1 MTSPNGAP
9 LSHRREVSRVS
20 RPPLSDWEQ
29 ALEAIE
35 LCPYV
40 GPRPQDA
47 ADAGMLIGREQDL
60 AEIARKVLD
69 FPLVVLDGLSG
80 SGKSSLLQNG
90 LVERLGKKGF
100 QVLVSREWQP
110 LDSLDGAKDEYELDT
125 LIEKYIAKCILATNQ
140 RAKPQIKSPDNVPLE
155 ELQQTGGLCDLLD
168 DQYGSS
174 AILILDQFEELL
186 RQPHEDKARRAQ
198 SIVEWI
204 VRHGHRHKA
213 HIVLSLRT
221 DSLHLLNPFLRG
233 IRPFL
238 KDAYTVEELKEREC
252 IREVIRRY
260 RCWSDDPVQ
269 TKETVEILDEN
280 DPVVTRLM
288 ELWDTHRPKLL
299 NLQATLYTL
308 YFRTRDRGQDSQVP
322 TCAADAEGGAGGVR
336 IDEAAVLSLVS
347 DAKKHSDIDP
357 FTLGLREAV
366 RLKIEHAEQA
376 ARQEDLDLD
385 PYLVWGA
392 QEIVRR
398 IAPILSSGDF
408 KVPVKDTEVA
418 KRVLGRES
426 RILKATITQ
435 ELGWRQKDDG
445 TQRGL
450 IATLFD
456 SLHGHDILSAPFEAV
471 GLPDNYVVQIDAA
484 ARTQVT
490 AGPMMLRSAT
500 QTMFEEARRV
510 AFAIEWLIA
519 TGIVRKDA
527 DGTLLLVHDG
537 AGGALT
543 DWARADDVEPNQAL
557 HRLTGSRGEHFDWSD
572 HWIGTA
578 PGSDSEQLT
587 VLTNVNWRDCRI
599 TVGFRKVVFVNCDFR
614 GSQFVE
620 CTFDGATFVNCILDD
635 ANFEYCT
642 VSGATGLAAIVP
654 EKNRDGQVR
663 LAPSFTVEARRG
675 DVAAFHPYL
684 ERVEPDSGTHQFF
697 SDTSGAPARPGTHP
711 PDFQG
716 DYLAHFMLGGEPS
729 TSQLPAR
736 VVPAKGGVAMFGG
749 RLCFLTLYKC
759 SSEDGGSFALHHV
772 SGDGLYVVE
781 QDGVDID
788 VNGGVIRGVS
798 VSRDTESSSASGTP
812 ALSRPIQLGF
822 RNSFV
827 QNVYFSD
834 GLDGLAAFTN
844 CVVLMLV
851 NANQPPDDAG
861 SEGFSATLDDCRYQC
876 VINVDLV
883 GERGSAEDSTADTRD
898 VNDDTR
904 YFTRVADP
912 DIPGEESRYRIV
924 HHDVIASNLSAM
936 DYRFRPEAFEHNK
949 RKKMAGQNR
958 TIEGDS

>member
-1 MTSPNGAP
+1 
-9 LSHRREVSRVS
+9 
-20 RPPLSDWEQ
+20 
-29 ALEAIE
+29 
-35 LCPYV
+35 
-40 GPRPQDA
+40 
-47 ADAGMLIGREQDL
+47 MLIGREQDL
-60 AEIARKVLD
+60 AEISRKVLD

-90 LVERLGKKGF
+90 LVERLGNKGF
-100 QVLVSREWQP
+100 QVFVSREWQP
-110 LDSLDGAKDEYELDT
+110 LDSLDGAADEYELDT
-125 LIEKYIAKCILATNQ
+125 LIEKYIAKCILVTNQ
-140 RAKPQIKSPDNVPLE
+140 RAKPQIKTPDDVPLE
-155 ELQQTGGLCDLLD
+155 ELQETGGLCDLLD

-186 RQPHEDKARRAQ
+186 RQPREDKARRAQ

-221 DSLHLLNPFLRG
+221 DSLHLLNPLLRG
-233 IRPFL
+233 IRPFR

-252 IREVIRRY
+252 IREVVRRY

-269 TKETVEILDEN
+269 TKEKVEILDKN

-288 ELWDTHRPKLL
+288 ELWDTHHPKLL

-308 YFRTRDRGQDSQVP
+308 YFRARDRGRDGLTP
-322 TCAADAEGGAGGVR
+322 LCGTGAEGDAGGVR
-336 IDEAAVLSLVS
+336 LDEDAVASLVE
-347 DAKKHSDIDP
+347 DAEKHGDLDP
-357 FTLGLREAV
+357 FTLGLREAIRV
-366 RLKIEHAEQA
+366 KIEHAEQA
-376 ARQEDLDLD
+376 ARQPELDLD

-392 QEIVRR
+392 QETVRR

-408 KVPVKDTEVA
+408 KVPVRDTEVA

-426 RILKATITQ
+426 RILKTTIVE
-435 ELGWRQKDDG
+435 ELGWNQRDDSAEKDV
-445 TQRGL
+445 

-456 SLHGHDILSAPFEAV
+456 SLRDRDILTTRFETV
-471 GLPDNYVVQIDAA
+471 DLPANYVVQIDAA
-484 ARTQVT
+484 SRTQVT
-490 AGPMMLRSAT
+490 AGPMMLTSAT
-500 QTMFEEARRV
+500 ATMFEETRRV

-557 HRLTGSRGEHFDWSD
+557 HRLTGSRGEHFDWRG
-572 HWIGTA
+572 HWIGSE
-578 PGSDSEQLT
+578 PESDDEQVT
-587 VLTNVNWRDCRI
+587 VLANVNWRDCRI
-599 TVGFRKVVFVNCDFR
+599 TAGFRRVVFVNCDFR

-642 VSGATGLAAIVP
+642 VSGKTELTPIDP
-654 EKNRDGQVR
+654 EKNKDGQVR
-663 LAPSFTVEARRG
+663 LAPSFTLEAPRG
-675 DVAAFHPYL
+675 DVAAFDPYL
-684 ERVEPDSGTHQFF
+684 ERAESEGGVHQFF
-697 SDTSGAPARPGTHP
+697 SDTSGAPARPGTLP

-716 DYLAHFMLGGEPS
+716 RYLAHFMLDGEPS
-729 TSQLPAR
+729 TSQLPAM
-736 VVPAKGGVAMFGG
+736 VMPAKGGVAMFGG

-759 SSEDGGSFALHHV
+759 RSENGGSFALHHV

-798 VSRDTESSSASGTP
+798 VSRDTESSSASDTP
-812 ALSRPIQLGF
+812 AVSRPIQLGF

-827 QNVYFSD
+827 QNVYFAD

-851 NANQPPDDAG
+851 NANQRPEDAG

-883 GERGSAEDSTADTRD
+883 GEEGSAEDSTADTRD

-912 DIPGEESRYRIV
+912 EIPGEESRYRIV

-949 RKKMAGQNR
+949 RERMAGQNR
-958 TIEGDS
+958 TTEGDS